1 MQEPNTTYETATGK
15 IEYTLKSDLM
25 FHYVMQ
31 KSKAALTHLVCA
43 LKGIAPKDVKE
54 IIVQNPIDLN
64 NDSKETIMDLKLT
77 LNNNEIIN
85 IELQLY
91 FDKFWNPRSI
101 LYLCRAY
108 DSISEGE
115 DYSQLKPTT
124 HICITNID
132 LIEGNEEFYS
142 HYLLLNVKNHEPY
155 STDFGINVL
164 QLNHIDNATDDDINS
179 NLVYWARLF
188 MATTWEEFKSLA
200 DNNVII
206 EEVGQLIFEL
216 NTDNQAKELME
227 GRRRYREQLAT
238 SYASGK
244 LDAAKEYEA
253 ALADKDAT
261 IADKDATI
269 ADKDATIAELLAK
282 IKELENNK

>member
-31 KSKAALTHLVCA
+31 KSKAALTNLVCA
-43 LKGIAPKDVKE
+43 LKGIDSKEVKE
-54 IIVQNPIDLN
+54 IVVQNPIDLN
-64 NDSKETIMDLKLT
+64 NDAKETIMDLKLI

-85 IELQLY
+85 IELQVY

-108 DSISEGE
+108 DSIGEGD

-132 LIEGNEEFYS
+132 LIDSNEEFYS
-142 HYLLLNVKNHEPY
+142 HYLLLNVKNHKPY

-179 NLVYWARLF
+179 NLVYWAKLF
-188 MATTWEEFKSLA
+188 MATTWEEFKALA
-200 DNNVII
+200 DDNIII

-238 SYASGK
+238 SYAEGK
-244 LDAAKEYEA
+244 IDAAKEYEA
-253 ALADKDAT
+253 A

-282 IKELENNK
+282 IKELEDNK